1 MKVVVAS
8 TSSSQAAGARLLF
21 PLETDI
27 QAEAMAAGAE
37 ARWLL
42 ALSAEIDGGG
52 SPEEHD
58 TLSSQVSDDPT
69 VLGAALALPGKDG
82 VVMVWPPQVREGVSE
97 LVAQEVEDRL
107 LEQLRNQLSHIQ
119 RGSVDLPMAYAQSL
133 ADPEELNRWML
144 LTRIGFEQV
153 GNVLIYGK
161 DLQTYW
167 NEKSPELAEPAR
179 VHELLE
185 GDENWR
191 TFSLSDM
198 QAPEDVALI
207 LDSTLQGSLDLPC
220 LDGFRSGAQMLLG
233 HLQSPRFCN
242 ELTRVAFVKNQPVA
256 MGMLCEDAERAT
268 VELSYLGVV
277 FGQRGQKFGQRL
289 LRELELRALARR
301 QRWAMLA
308 VDATNHFAIKLY
320 EDCGY
325 VPLFSREVFISFPN
339 TP

>member
-21 PLETDI
+21 PLEKDI
-27 QAEAMAAGAE
+27 QAEALAAGAE

-42 ALSAEIDGGG
+42 ALSTE
-52 SPEEHD
+52 
-58 TLSSQVSDDPT
+58 DDAS
-69 VLGAALALPGKDG
+69 VIGAALALLGKDG
-82 VVMVWPPQVREGVSE
+82 VIMVWPPRVQEGVSE
-97 LVAQEVEDRL
+97 RVAQEVEDHL
-107 LEQLRNQLSHIQ
+107 LEQLRIELSHA
-119 RGSVDLPMAYAQSL
+119 RCTSVGGPMTYAQSL

-144 LTRIGFEQV
+144 LNRIGFEQV
-153 GNVLIYGK
+153 GNILFYGK

-191 TFSLSDM
+191 TLSLSDM

-256 MGMLCEDAERAT
+256 VGMLCEDAERAT

-301 QRWAMLA
+301 QRWSMLA

-320 EDCGY
+320 ENCGY

-339 TP
+339 TL

>member
-42 ALSAEIDGGG
+42 ALSTEG
-52 SPEEHD
+52 
-58 TLSSQVSDDPT
+58 DDAS
-69 VLGAALALPGKDG
+69 VIGAALALPGKDG
-82 VVMVWPPQVREGVSE
+82 VIMVWPPRVQEGTSE
-97 LVAQEVEDRL
+97 RVAQEVEDHL
-107 LEQLRNQLSHIQ
+107 LEQLRMELSHA
-119 RGSVDLPMAYAQSL
+119 RGTSMGGPMAYAQSL
-133 ADPEELNRWML
+133 ADPEELNRWL
-144 LTRIGFEQV
+144 LLKRIGFEQV
-153 GNVLIYGK
+153 GNILFYGK
-161 DLQTYW
+161 DLRTYW
-167 NEKSPELAEPAR
+167 YEKSPELAEPAQL
-179 VHELLE
+179 HELLE

-191 TFSLSDM
+191 TLSFTDM
-198 QAPEDVALI
+198 QAPEEVALI

-242 ELTRVAFVKNQPVA
+242 ELTRIAFVKNQPVA
-256 MGMLCEDAERAT
+256 VGMLCEDAERAT

-289 LRELELRALARR
+289 LREMELRALARR

-325 VPLFSREVFISFPN
+325 VPLFSREVFIRFPN

>member
-21 PLETDI
+21 PLEKDI
-27 QAEAMAAGAE
+27 QAEALAAGAE
-37 ARWLL
+37 AHWLL
-42 ALSAEIDGGG
+42 ALSTE
-52 SPEEHD
+52 
-58 TLSSQVSDDPT
+58 DDAS
-69 VLGAALALPGKDG
+69 VIGAALALPGKDG
-82 VVMVWPPQVREGVSE
+82 VIMVWPPRVQEGVSQR
-97 LVAQEVEDRL
+97 VAQEVEDRL
-107 LEQLRNQLSHIQ
+107 LEQLRIELSHA
-119 RGSVDLPMAYAQSL
+119 RGTSVGGPMAYAQSL
-133 ADPEELNRWML
+133 ADPEELNRWLL

-153 GNVLIYGK
+153 GNILFYGK

-185 GDENWR
+185 GNENWR
-191 TFSLSDM
+191 TLSLSDM
-198 QAPEDVALI
+198 QAPEDVAMI

-242 ELTRVAFVKNQPVA
+242 ELTRVAFVKNRPVA
-256 MGMLCEDAERAT
+256 VGMLCEDAERAT

-320 EDCGY
+320 ENCGY

-339 TP
+339 TL